1 MKEYECPGCGNIV
14 PDTDKCCKYCGSNNP
29 NYVKPFSKIIFGDNS
44 SSSSSSTSSSAHE
57 LDEPSKRKFSVGIF
71 ILLLIFCWPGALIY
85 LIFCYS
91 KKD

>member
-1 MKEYECPGCGNIV
+1 MKDYECPGCGNIV

-29 NYVKPFSKIIFGDNS
+29 NYVKPISKIIFGDS
-44 SSSSSSTSSSAHE
+44 SSSSSSSNTSSSANE
-57 LDEPSKRKFSVGIF
+57 VLSKKKFSVGIF
-71 ILLLIFCWPGALIY
+71 ILLLIFCWPGAIIY

>member
-29 NYVKPFSKIIFGDNS
+29 NYVKPISKIIFGDTP
-44 SSSSSSTSSSAHE
+44 SSSSTSSSASTSSYDVE
-57 LDEPSKRKFSVGIF
+57 SKKKFSVGIF
-71 ILLLIFCWPGALIY
+71 ILLLIFCWPGAIIY
-85 LIFCYS
+85 LIFFYS